1 MLGNVIAFGVL
12 LGIAAL
18 ALDASASPPVAD
30 PATRRDLEAVASRSI
45 LFGHMSV
52 GMDLLDGVQKL
63 AAREGVALRV
73 VDVSGS
79 PSTAP
84 STLSHLF
91 LGNNGDAPAK
101 LDAFSRALASLASPS
116 PDIALVK
123 FCYVDFA
130 TGTDA
135 HALFSRYQAT
145 IEGLRSRHPK
155 TTFVHVTAPLS
166 AVQGG
171 PKAWAKR
178 LLGKTPYGFV
188 ENARREEFNVLVRRA
203 YAGRD
208 PLFDLAR
215 VESTLPDGGR
225 ATVEWNGQA
234 LPVLAAAWT
243 DDGGHLN
250 ENGRLRAAR
259 ELAAVLAAVPAR

>member
-1 MLGNVIAFGVL
+1 MSEVPGSYDMLGNAIALGAL

-18 ALDASASPPVAD
+18 ALGASAAPPGVD
-30 PATRRDLEAVASRSI
+30 PATRRDLEALARRSI

-52 GMDLLDGVQKL
+52 GMELLDGLQKL

-73 VDVSGS
+73 VGGEGGPPPPPASAA

-101 LDAFSRALASLASPS
+101 LDAFSRALASSARPA

-145 IEGLRSRHPK
+145 VGGLRSTHPE

-166 AVQGG
+166 AVQAG

-178 LLGKTPYGFV
+178 LLGKTPYGFT
-188 ENARREEFNVLVRRA
+188 ENARREEFNALVRRA
-203 YAGRD
+203 YAGRVH
-208 PLFDLAR
+208 PPRRWAR
-215 VESTLPDGGR
+215 HGGVEGAGPSRAGGGLDGR
-225 ATVEWNGQA
+225 RRSPE
-234 LPVLAAAWT
+234 
-243 DDGGHLN
+243 
-250 ENGRLRAAR
+250 
-259 ELAAVLAAVPAR
+259 